1 MKKKLAFLRSSM
13 ALNIIGALMLIILL
27 FGAVVSV
34 LGFVNFTNAFKRE
47 YSVTTYHMADTAAS
61 LVNGEHLD
69 EYLAGEMTEEY
80 EKTKHVLDV
89 YCHRINVSLIYVIQV
104 DRSDYGRFVSIFNAV
119 DNDVDDSSYTAW
131 ELGYQRNTTNDE
143 YREKYRRLYEQE
155 TAFETL
161 YRVKTTD
168 GQHPHITT
176 IVPVK
181 DDSGEVAALLCVQRP
196 VRELND
202 AFRPYLINN
211 IISVVLMVIL
221 VAAFVSLYIRLQVVR
236 PIRQVGTEA
245 MRFARENTKG
255 ASLAEISKF
264 NEIRRLAVSI
274 DRMETDTLTYMQ
286 NLTAMTA
293 EKQRIDTELQM
304 AERIQRSMLPCI
316 FPPYPE
322 RAEFDIFAMM
332 DPAREVGGDF
342 YDFFLIDDDHLCL
355 VIADVSGKG
364 VPAALF
370 MMISKIIIQSIA
382 NLGRSPA
389 EIMSKTNEMLSA
401 NNQMEMFV
409 TAWVGILEISTGKL
423 TAANAGHEFPALYR
437 AKEGFTLFKD
447 KHGFVLGGMPD
458 LSFKDYELQLYPGDK
473 IFVYTD
479 GVPEATDAHNELFGT
494 DRMLEALN
502 RDRDADPKT
511 VLDNVKNAVDAFVK
525 DAEQFDDLTM
535 LCMEYRG
542 PKE

>member
-1 MKKKLAFLRSSM
+1 MKKKLSFLRSSM
-13 ALNIIGALMLIILL
+13 AVNIIDALMLMILV

-34 LGFVNFTNAFKRE
+34 LGFVNFTKAFKRE

-61 LVNGEHLD
+61 LVSGEHLD

-80 EKTKHVLDV
+80 ERTKRILDT
-89 YCHRINVSLIYVIQV
+89 YCHRISVSLIYVIRV
-104 DRSDYGRFVSIFNAV
+104 DRSDYGRFVSVFNVV
-119 DNDVDDSSYTAW
+119 DNSVDDSEYTPW
-131 ELGYQRNTTNDE
+131 ELGYERNTTNDE
-143 YREKYRRLYEQE
+143 YRAKYQRLYEQE
-155 TAFETL
+155 SLYETV

-211 IISVVLMVIL
+211 IISAILMVIL
-221 VAAFVSLYIRLQVVR
+221 VAVFVSMYIRLQVVR

-255 ASLAEISKF
+255 TSLAGISSF
-264 NEIRRLAVSI
+264 NEIRRLAASI
-274 DRMETDTLTYMQ
+274 EHMETDTLTYMQ
-286 NLTAMTA
+286 NLTVMTA

-322 RAEFDIFAMM
+322 RVEFDIYAMM

-355 VIADVSGKG
+355 VMADVSGKG

-382 NLGRSPA
+382 NLGRGPA
-389 EIMSKTNEMLSA
+389 EIMSKTNEMLSEH
-401 NNQMEMFV
+401 NQMEMFV
-409 TAWVGILEISTGKL
+409 TAWIGILEISTGKL
-423 TAANAGHEFPALYR
+423 TAANAGHEFPALYS
-437 AKEGFTLFKD
+437 KKDSFTLYKD
-447 KHGFVLGGMPD
+447 KHGFVLGGMAGM
-458 LSFKDYELQLYPGDK
+458 KYREYALQLEPGDK
-473 IFVYTD
+473 LFVYTD
-479 GVPEATDAHNELFGT
+479 GVPEATNAQNEMFGT

-502 RDRDADPKT
+502 RDQDADPKT

-535 LCMEYRG
+535 LCIEYRG